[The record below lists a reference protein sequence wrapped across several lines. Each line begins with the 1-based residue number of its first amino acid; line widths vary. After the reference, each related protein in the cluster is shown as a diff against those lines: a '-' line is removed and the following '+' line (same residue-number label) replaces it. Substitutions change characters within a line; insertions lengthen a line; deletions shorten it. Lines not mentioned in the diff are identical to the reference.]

1 MYNDMISWQ
10 AWNVLVVHKIE
21 HIYLK
26 NGYEMWLEIY
36 EGLIAEALIL
46 FQDLGFN
53 FCNVVTFHLP

>member
-10 AWNVLVVHKIE
+10 TWNVLVVHKIE

-46 FQDLGFN
+46 FQN
-53 FCNVVTFHLP
+53 MKTAKKC

>member
-10 AWNVLVVHKIE
+10 TWNVLVVHKIE

-36 EGLIAEALIL
+36 QGLIAEAFIL
-46 FQDLGFN
+46 FQNMDFN
-53 FCNVVTFHLP
+53 NMKTAKKC

>member
-10 AWNVLVVHKIE
+10 TWNVLVVHKIE

-36 EGLIAEALIL
+36 EGLIAHYENIVKLWKYTLAING
-46 FQDLGFN
+46 QS
-53 FCNVVTFHLP
+53 